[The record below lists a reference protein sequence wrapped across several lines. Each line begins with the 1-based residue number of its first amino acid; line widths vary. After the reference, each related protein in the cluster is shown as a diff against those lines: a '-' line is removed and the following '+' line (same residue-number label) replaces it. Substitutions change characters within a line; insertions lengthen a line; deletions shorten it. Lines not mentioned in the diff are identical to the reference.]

1 VRPSP
6 LLSTAAAVAL
16 VGGLALP
23 AGAATQPAPARGVG
37 SSSLTLLGV
46 TAGGHS
52 VSAGSLELLSDML
65 GAEAVAKI
73 LATPLTADGK
83 AYGQQAVSPGNAP
96 GTLPSVST
104 SVLPALDGLVGV
116 TSPALKAAARI
127 TDGQPATSAGATSLG
142 SVSVL
147 GLPVALDGSLDVGSS
162 VTRAE
167 GAASSKTVTVENLA
181 LPSVADLLGALGLDL
196 SALPIDV
203 LTELLTALDLVNG
216 AVADAQQALDDA
228 IAALGIRPDID
239 AAQAEVDA
247 AGAAL
252 AAEIE
257 KLAAAESDLA
267 AAEAELAEATAEL
280 NDANE
285 ALTDAKAEL
294 AAAEEA
300 QAAAQATHDEAYAVV
315 KAAADLLGLTVQ
327 QFVDAN
333 PTLDIVVDLKAA
345 RTALDAANASVTSTT
360 AAVAEATED
369 VASAQSRVDA
379 AAAAVALLKNVIATL
394 QTTIDGLQ
402 AVLDA
407 ALAALKDVLTAVQ
420 AELDALLGAVL
431 AVLDGTP
438 LVSFDRL
445 SVVTEALVTSATEGG
460 QSARVVGGEI
470 SGLRVLGT
478 DVLSDVLGTPS
489 VNLLDL
495 VGGSLADVHALIG
508 ELTGTLSR
516 VLSTVPA
523 FPTLSVPAPEV
534 GLLTSSA
541 GTDVVDGFGVAT
553 TSVTGLSVTVPSI
566 SIPAELALPDA
577 GSLGVLSDGHQV
589 TSLLTS
595 DPLTLSLATLSSSS
609 RFAPAV
615 GAPGTETPAAGTS
628 GTETPA
634 AGTPGADTVGVA
646 APQLPRTG
654 GAEILAVLGVVLMA
668 GAVVA
673 RRRASLAEELAG

>member
-16 VGGLALP
+16 LGALALP
-23 AGAATQPAPARGVG
+23 AGAATEPAPARGVG

-83 AYGQQAVSPGNAP
+83 AYGQQAVTPGNAP

-104 SVLPALDGLVGV
+104 GVLPALEGLVGV
-116 TSPALKAAARI
+116 TSPALEAAARV

-147 GLPVALDGSLDVGSS
+147 GLPVALDGSLDVGSA

-181 LPSVADLLGALGLDL
+181 LPSIADLLGALGLDL

-203 LTELLTALDLVNG
+203 LTELLTTLDLVNG

-228 IAALGIRPDID
+228 LAPIQAEVD
-239 AAQAEVDA
+239 AAQAEVDKA
-247 AGAAL
+247 SAAL
-252 AAEIE
+252 AAEVE
-257 KLAAAESDLA
+257 KLAGTESDLA
-267 AAEAELAEATAEL
+267 AAEAELAEATADL
-280 NDANE
+280 NDANK
-285 ALTDAKAEL
+285 ALSGAQGEL
-294 AAAEEA
+294 ATAREA
-300 QAAAQATHDEAYAVV
+300 QAAAQQTYDGSYGTV

-333 PTLDIVVDLKAA
+333 STLDIVVDLEAA
-345 RTALDAANASVTSTT
+345 RTALDAASASVTSAS
-360 AAVAEATED
+360 AAVAQAAED
-369 VASAQSRVDA
+369 VARAQSRVDA

-402 AVLDA
+402 KVLDD
-407 ALAALKDVLTAVQ
+407 ALAALKDVLAGVQ
-420 AELDALLGAVL
+420 SELDALLGAIL

-445 SVVTEALVTSATEGG
+445 SVVTEALVNSATEGG

-489 VNLLDL
+489 VDLLEL

-508 ELTGTLSR
+508 ELTGTLSS
-516 VLSTVPA
+516 VLSTVPE
-523 FPTLSVPAPEV
+523 FPTLSIPAPEV
-534 GLLTSSA
+534 GLLTSTA
-541 GTDVVDGFGVAT
+541 DTDVVDGFGLAT
-553 TSVTGLSVTVPSI
+553 TSVTGLSITIPSI
-566 SIPAELALPDA
+566 SIPAELALPGAASLAALSASEQVA
-577 GSLGVLSDGHQV
+577 G
-589 TSLLTS
+589 LLTS
-595 DPLTLSLATLSSSS
+595 APITLDLATLSSNA

-615 GAPGTETPAAGTS
+615 EAPGTETPAAGTP
-628 GTETPA
+628 GTDA
-634 AGTPGADTVGVA
+634 VGVA

-673 RRRASLAEELAG
+673 RRRASLAGDLVG